1 MIVGFSLSMARVTQ
15 QLTGDKMPIT
25 VSASEAKNR
34 LGSLIEWVLSH
45 QDEVIVESYGSPKAV
60 IMPYPEY
67 GNVMELREQSRR
79 QRTLAKLE
87 QLRQRVQAR
96 NQDLTEEQVAT
107 LTGRFTKEV
116 VNELI
121 EEGKTRY
128 RGS

>member
-1 MIVGFSLSMARVTQ
+1 M
-15 QLTGDKMPIT
+15 
-25 VSASEAKNR
+25 
-34 LGSLIEWVLSH
+34 
-45 QDEVIVESYGSPKAV
+45 VESYGSPKAV

-67 GNVMELREQSRR
+67 ENVMELREQSRR

-107 LTGRFTKEV
+107 LTDRSTREV

-121 EEGKTRY
+121 GEGKTRY
-128 RGS
+128 RGSQVCGYSWMLHNPSHADH